1 MWAWVRIRLLLWQS
15 DFFIVPFLCWN
26 YYPQGDFIASLI
38 NSPVPLFAFS
48 TIHSSYTSL
57 KHEIKQLAV
66 SFNIDSGTKHKTL
79 GETNESYLRKEQGYS
94 F

>member
-1 MWAWVRIRLLLWQS
+1 MNIFWLNQS
-15 DFFIVPFLCWN
+15 FKTRRFYSKD
-26 YYPQGDFIASLI
+26 
-38 NSPVPLFAFS
+38 LFAFS

-66 SFNIDSGTKHKTL
+66 SFNIDSGTKYKTL

>member
-1 MWAWVRIRLLLWQS
+1 MNIFWLNQS
-15 DFFIVPFLCWN
+15 FKTWGFYSKD
-26 YYPQGDFIASLI
+26 
-38 NSPVPLFAFS
+38 LFAFS